1 MPVTTISSNT
11 RASRSRFSSPQ
22 VTASESTTK
31 ESSAAAVS
39 AAEGREPKK
48 STFLERWLEPPVQS
62 KPSYQEAGLVRQGV
76 FDNMAPLGTMPK
88 LGVFKSSSAAT
99 PTPAANPPKT
109 RIVLKSSRPA
119 APSTPTPAAP
129 PPPPPPAPEE
139 DETEEED
146 ETAEPYTE
154 APYLERIKSEDRGRA
169 EGINYRETTPAVSA
183 PSRSH
188 GSFSSR
194 DVEVGNWGPGRM
206 SQVSSTDRRSQSRA
220 SASSHPSHHHHIQQ
234 QPSTSSASREDD
246 LKKIT
251 AKVVEAAVEAAL
263 QFCRYPTAW
272 ALRTLYDE
280 NCTSL
285 EFLTMIEK
293 VFMQKAD
300 APTLSKFAKDI
311 QKKKKEGKASNQGF
325 QYFFGHEQTSIP
337 PAKPAPYNHL
347 INFGVSLLH
356 FKESEPAPK
365 TERQSTLDRHTE
377 QPEPEPETRTVP
389 APACAPPQQQESPV
403 QPEPAQEPVQ
413 LPLREA
419 TPLPAAVAESPP
431 VVEDSVGPLP
441 SDPEPVGTTAPD
453 TEPEQTPE
461 LPQRNE
467 PQAEPERQE
476 DKEPEEPPR
485 KKRKSARHSEATS
498 KKMMEAA
505 AAAAASATTTTTQE
519 VDGKLVAETPRR
531 RTRATSHS
539 STSTLSTARSLS
551 LTPVAA
557 RHQAIENEEALVSD
571 APPSRNSPAPAQ
583 PINGKR
589 RRSNAPRKIKGGNV
603 SPSRRSS
610 VASAAPRPAQSAS
623 NSRRQT
629 PAVDQSLV
637 DEEPYDPGATVD
649 TFITSLNG
657 KKNKPAIV
665 FTSKVG
671 KLDENDEKTQRRRQA
686 KEVTNGKILEDAI
699 TKKDASGQWEYSN
712 ARGLVDQPLADESMM
727 MMETPN
733 ALATRLRATL
743 PASRSTPAAREG
755 RSTRSARKRSHD
767 EVEDPTS
774 PITPGFPNSAAPST
788 AANSRAGTPATL
800 RPAKKAR
807 TGLRVKNSPMK
818 KKTGPLAGIPR
829 PSGERSSPVGN
840 GPVGNPQT
848 HTRVCVCMC
857 VCVCVSHT
865 YLTLLSPPT
874 TSLVVPHPP
883 PKLARDAMPNEWFCN
898 VCRMTRELQP
908 FREHTGSFALLFEKL
923 EAKNSTAFALP
934 PDIRNCFEG
943 VRTGPEGEYE
953 EILPVVKTARKK
965 KSDEEAP
972 DFFRLRDAEGNAA
985 ICHSCQKHST
995 SDRAIIP
1002 CSACGI
1008 FWHLDC
1014 LDPPLANPPVLR
1026 TWKCPLHI
1034 DELLAEMPE
1043 VLAPAHRVR
1052 KPKTAGVI
1060 RPAFS
1065 RGFINDGYIDVA
1077 LEEDTPASS
1086 WRNSEAYGRT
1096 VRLPERG
1103 IRADFLSR
1111 ARFNRKG
1118 KPIPP
1123 LNAATT
1129 PAVPLTQRTLEE
1141 QQAVRNLAQ
1150 LSGQGTAPLTT
1161 LIDTLIAQA
1170 DPCVVNLMSRGSA
1183 DHFQSAKQL
1192 TRMDQQSLRAMLAQA
1207 EVMSQQIRQLLS
1219 SGANGTAPA
1228 VPSLTTSMSI
1238 DGDSE
1243 ADKVAPSPAATD
1255 DVPAMTQGE
1264 KTPALGD
1271 QSPEAPLEEN
1281 PGKDANLPTTPTK
1294 ATSVG
1299 TEPAIVESNSDD
1311 KNSVN
1316 GDVMDLE

>member
-22 VTASESTTK
+22 VTAPESSTK
-31 ESSAAAVS
+31 EAPAA
-39 AAEGREPKK
+39 AAEGKEGKK
-48 STFLERWLEPPVQS
+48 TTFLERWLEPPVQN

-88 LGVFKSSSAAT
+88 LGVFKSTNAT
-99 PTPAANPPKT
+99 ATTPPSNPPKT
-109 RIVLKSSRPA
+109 RIVLKSTKPA
-119 APSTPTPAAP
+119 APSTATPA

-146 ETAEPYTE
+146 EVPEPLID
-154 APYLERIKSEDRGRA
+154 PYRERLRSEDRGRG
-169 EGINYRETTPAVSA
+169 EGNGYRETAPAVSA

-194 DVEVGNWGPGRM
+194 DVEAGGWGSGRM
-206 SQVSSTDRRSQSRA
+206 SQLSTDRRSQSRA
-220 SASSHPSHHHHIQQ
+220 SAGRADSFSSHHAHQQ
-234 QPSTSSASREDD
+234 TSASSASREAD
-246 LKKIT
+246 LRKIT
-251 AKVVEAAVEAAL
+251 DKVVEAAVDAAL
-263 QFCRYPTAW
+263 RFCRYPTAW

-293 VFMQKAD
+293 VFSQKAD

-311 QKKKKEGKASNQGF
+311 QKKKKEGKASNRGYK
-325 QYFFGHEQTSIP
+325 YFYPDGYDMIP
-337 PAKPAPYNHL
+337 PPKPAPYNNL

-365 TERQSTLDRHTE
+365 TERQSTLERHIE
-377 QPEPEPETRTVP
+377 QPEPQPEPEPQS
-389 APACAPPQQQESPV
+389 APRQEPQQAPLAEPEPV
-403 QPEPAQEPVQ
+403 QKPVQ
-413 LPLREA
+413 LPLREP
-419 TPLPAAVAESPP
+419 TPSPAAVAESPP
-431 VVEDSVGPLP
+431 AIADSVEPHP
-441 SDPEPVGTTAPD
+441 SEPEPAAITEPD
-453 TEPEQTPE
+453 TEPEQAPE
-461 LPQRNE
+461 PPQATEPE
-467 PQAEPERQE
+467 PQPEPQPN
-476 DKEPEEPPR
+476 KEPEEPPR
-485 KKRKSARHSEATS
+485 KKRKSARHSEAAS

-505 AAAAASATTTTTQE
+505 AAGATATQE
-519 VDGKLVAETPRR
+519 VKGKLVTETPRR
-531 RTRATSHS
+531 RTRAASHS

-557 RHQAIENEEALVSD
+557 QRQTTENEEEALVSD
-571 APPSRNSPAPAQ
+571 APPSRNSPVPAQ

-589 RRSNAPRKIKGGNV
+589 RRSNAPRKSKGGNV

-629 PAVDQSLV
+629 PAVDQSFV

-657 KKNKPAIV
+657 KKNKPTIV

-671 KLDENDEKTQRRRQA
+671 KLDENDEKSQRRRQA
-686 KEVTNGKILEDAI
+686 KEVTNGKSLENAN
-699 TKKDASGQWEYSN
+699 TKKDVSGQWEYSN
-712 ARGLVDQPLADESMM
+712 ARGLVDQPLADESTV
-727 MMETPN
+727 METPN

-743 PASRSTPAAREG
+743 PTSRSTPAAREG

-774 PITPGFPNSAAPST
+774 PITAGYPDSAAPST
-788 AANSRAGTPATL
+788 AANSRAGTPAAL

-829 PSGERSSPVGN
+829 PSGERSSPIGN
-840 GPVGNPQT
+840 GPVGNPQDDNDDYCASCSSNGELICCDGC
-848 HTRVCVCMC
+848 TRSFHFNCVD
-857 VCVCVSHT
+857 
-865 YLTLLSPPT
+865 PP
-874 TSLVVPHPP
+874 LV
-883 PKLARDAMPNEWFCN
+883 RDAMPNEWFCN
-898 VCRMTRELQP
+898 VCRVGRDAGA
-908 FREHTGSFALLFEKL
+908 FSEHAGSFALLFEKL
-923 EAKNSTAFALP
+923 DAKNSMAFALP
-934 PDIRNCFEG
+934 ADVRNCFEG

-953 EILPVVKTARKK
+953 EIVPVVKSVRKK
-965 KSDEEAP
+965 KSDEEVP
-972 DFFRLRDAEGNAA
+972 DFFRLRDADGNAA
-985 ICHSCQKHST
+985 ICHGCQKHSV
-995 SDRAIIP
+995 SNRAIIP

-1034 DELLAEMPE
+1034 DELLAEMPG

-1052 KPKTAGVI
+1052 KPKAAGVI

-1065 RGFINDGYIDVA
+1065 RGFINDGYIEVA
-1077 LEEDTPASS
+1077 PEEKPTGG

-1096 VRLPERG
+1096 VRLPEKG
-1103 IRADFLSR
+1103 IKLDFLSR
-1111 ARFNRKG
+1111 ARVNRKG

-1123 LNAATT
+1123 LNATT
-1129 PAVPLTQRTLEE
+1129 PGPVIPLKQRTLEE

-1150 LSGQGTAPLTT
+1150 LSGQGTANITT
-1161 LIDTLIAQA
+1161 LIDTLISQA
-1170 DPCVVNLMSRGSA
+1170 DPCVVNLMSRGNA
-1183 DHFQSAKQL
+1183 DHFQSAEQL

-1207 EVMSQQIRQLLS
+1207 EAMSQQIRQLLS
-1219 SGANGTAPA
+1219 SAA
-1228 VPSLTTSMSI
+1228 PSLTASMSI

-1243 ADKVAPSPAATD
+1243 PDKVALSPAATD

-1264 KTPALGD
+1264 KTPAMGD
-1271 QSPEAPLEEN
+1271 QSPEAPMEEN
-1281 PGKDANLPTTPTK
+1281 PTKDANLPTTPTK

-1299 TEPAIVESNSDD
+1299 TEPAIVESNNDE
-1311 KNSVN
+1311 KNSVD

>member
-1 MPVTTISSNT
+1 MPVTTIPSNT

-22 VTASESTTK
+22 VTAPESSTK
-31 ESSAAAVS
+31 EAPTAA
-39 AAEGREPKK
+39 AAEGKEGKK
-48 STFLERWLEPPVQS
+48 TTFLERWLEPPVQN

-88 LGVFKSSSAAT
+88 LGVFKSSTAAT
-99 PTPAANPPKT
+99 PTPSSNPPRT
-109 RIVLKSSRPA
+109 RIVLKSNRPA
-119 APSTPTPAAP
+119 APSTPTPV

-146 ETAEPYTE
+146 EIPEPFTE
-154 APYLERIKSEDRGRA
+154 PYLERIKSEDRGRA
-169 EGINYRETTPAVSA
+169 EGNNYKEMTPAVSA

-194 DVEVGNWGPGRM
+194 DLEAGNWGSGRM
-206 SQVSSTDRRSQSRA
+206 SQLSTDRRSQSRA
-220 SASSHPSHHHHIQQ
+220 SAGRADSFSSHHAHQQ
-234 QPSTSSASREDD
+234 TSASSASREAD
-246 LKKIT
+246 LRKIT
-251 AKVVEAAVEAAL
+251 DKVVEAAVDAAL

-311 QKKKKEGKASNQGF
+311 QKKKKEGKASNQGYK
-325 QYFFGHEQTSIP
+325 YFYGQDRDVVP

-365 TERQSTLDRHTE
+365 SERQSTLERHIE
-377 QPEPEPETRTVP
+377 QPEPESEPQPASAQAPQHETP
-389 APACAPPQQQESPV
+389 A
-403 QPEPAQEPVQ
+403 QPELVQEPVQ
-413 LPLREA
+413 LPLREP
-419 TPLPAAVAESPP
+419 TPSPAAVAEGPP
-431 VVEDSVGPLP
+431 VIADSVEPLP
-441 SDPEPVGTTAPD
+441 SEPEPAAITEPD
-453 TEPEQTPE
+453 TEPEQALG
-461 LPQRNE
+461 LPQVNE
-467 PQAEPERQE
+467 PQPEPEPQQN
-476 DKEPEEPPR
+476 KEPEEPPR
-485 KKRKSARHSEATS
+485 KKRKSARHSEVTS

-505 AAAAASATTTTTQE
+505 SSATATQE
-519 VDGKLVAETPRR
+519 VNGKLVAETPRR
-531 RTRATSHS
+531 RTRAASHS

-557 RHQAIENEEALVSD
+557 QRQATENEEEALVSD
-571 APPSRNSPAPAQ
+571 APPSRNSPVPAQ

-589 RRSNAPRKIKGGNV
+589 RRSNAPRKSKGGNV

-610 VASAAPRPAQSAS
+610 VASAAPRPPQSAS

-629 PAVDQSLV
+629 PAVDQSFV
-637 DEEPYDPGATVD
+637 DEEPYDPGAAVD

-686 KEVTNGKILEDAI
+686 KDVTNGKIVENAN
-699 TKKDASGQWEYSN
+699 TKKDASDQWEYSN
-712 ARGLVDQPLADESMM
+712 ARGLVDQPLADEPMVM
-727 MMETPN
+727 GTPN
-733 ALATRLRATL
+733 ALATRLRASL
-743 PASRSTPAAREG
+743 PTSRSTPAAREG

-774 PITPGFPNSAAPST
+774 PITAGFLNSAAPST
-788 AANSRAGTPATL
+788 AANSRAGTPAAL
-800 RPAKKAR
+800 RPTKKAR

-818 KKTGPLAGIPR
+818 KRTGPLAGIPR
-829 PSGERSSPVGN
+829 PSGERSSPIGN
-840 GPVGNPQT
+840 GPVGNPQDDNDDYCASCSSNGELICCDGC
-848 HTRVCVCMC
+848 TRSFHFNCVD
-857 VCVCVSHT
+857 
-865 YLTLLSPPT
+865 PP
-874 TSLVVPHPP
+874 LV
-883 PKLARDAMPNEWFCN
+883 RDAMPNEWFCN
-898 VCRMTRELQP
+898 VCRMTRDP
-908 FREHTGSFALLFEKL
+908 GAFPEHTGSFALLFEKL
-923 EAKNSTAFALP
+923 DAKNSTAFALP
-934 PDIRNCFEG
+934 ADIRNCFEG

-953 EILPVVKTARKK
+953 EIVPVVKTVRKK

-985 ICHSCQKHST
+985 ICHSCQKHSV

-1052 KPKTAGVI
+1052 KPKTASVI

-1065 RGFINDGYIDVA
+1065 RGFINDGYIEVA
-1077 LEEDTPASS
+1077 LEEDAPTSG

-1096 VRLPERG
+1096 VRLPEKG

-1123 LNAATT
+1123 LNATT
-1129 PAVPLTQRTLEE
+1129 AAPTIPLKQRTLEE

-1150 LSGQGTAPLTT
+1150 LSGQGTASITT
-1161 LIDTLIAQA
+1161 LIDTLISQA
-1170 DPCVVNLMSRGSA
+1170 DPCVVNLMSRGNA
-1183 DHFQSAKQL
+1183 DHFQSAEQL
-1192 TRMDQQSLRAMLAQA
+1192 TQMDQQSLRAMLAQA
-1207 EVMSQQIRQLLS
+1207 EAMSQQIRQLLS
-1219 SGANGTAPA
+1219 SGGNGTAPA

-1271 QSPEAPLEEN
+1271 QSPEAPLVEN
-1281 PGKDANLPTTPTK
+1281 PTKDANLPTTPTK

-1299 TEPAIVESNSDD
+1299 TEPAIVETNSDE
-1311 KNSVN
+1311 KNSVD

>member
-22 VTASESTTK
+22 VTATESSK
-31 ESSAAAVS
+31 ETPSAAAAA
-39 AAEGREPKK
+39 AAEGREAKK
-48 STFLERWLEPPVQS
+48 GTFLERWLEPPVQN

-88 LGVFKSSSAAT
+88 LGVFKSTTAAAAPT

-119 APSTPTPAAP
+119 APSTPTPA

-139 DETEEED
+139 DDTEEED
-146 ETAEPYTE
+146 DTAEPYTE
-154 APYLERIKSEDRGRA
+154 PYQERIKSEDRGRA
-169 EGINYRETTPAVSA
+169 EGNNYREMTPAA
-183 PSRSH
+183 
-188 GSFSSR
+188 
-194 DVEVGNWGPGRM
+194 GNWGPGRM
-206 SQVSSTDRRSQSRA
+206 SQLSTDRRSQSRA
-220 SASSHPSHHHHIQQ
+220 SAGRADSLSSHPPSHQQ
-234 QPSTSSASREDD
+234 TSTSSASREAD
-246 LKKIT
+246 LRKIT
-251 AKVVEAAVEAAL
+251 DRVVEAAVDAAL

-325 QYFFGHEQTSIP
+325 KYFFGQDQVAVP
-337 PAKPAPYNHL
+337 PPKPAPYNNL

-356 FKESEPAPK
+356 FKESEPAPPK
-365 TERQSTLDRHTE
+365 SERQSTLERHIE
-377 QPEPEPETRTVP
+377 QPEPQPEVQLTSAP
-389 APACAPPQQQESPV
+389 APARPPPPPPPQQQQQDSPA
-403 QPEPAQEPVQ
+403 QPEPPVQEPVQ

-419 TPLPAAVAESPP
+419 TPLPAAAAESPP
-431 VVEDSVGPLP
+431 VLQESVEPLP
-441 SDPEPVGTTAPD
+441 SEPEPEPEPAVAAEPD
-453 TEPEQTPE
+453 TEPEQAPE
-461 LPQRNE
+461 LPQLNE
-467 PQAEPERQE
+467 PQPGPKPQE

-505 AAAAASATTTTTQE
+505 AAASATATQE
-519 VDGKLVAETPRR
+519 VNGKLVAETPRR
-531 RTRATSHS
+531 RTRAASHS

-557 RHQAIENEEALVSD
+557 RRQAAENEEEALVFD
-571 APPSRNSPAPAQ
+571 APPSRNSPAPVQ

-589 RRSNAPRKIKGGNV
+589 RRSNAPRKSKGGNV

-629 PAVDQSLV
+629 PAVDQSFV

-686 KEVTNGKILEDAI
+686 KEVTTGRIVEDAN

-712 ARGLVDQPLADESMM
+712 ARGLVDQPVADESM

-733 ALATRLRATL
+733 ALATRLRTTL
-743 PASRSTPAAREG
+743 PTSRSTPAAREG

-774 PITPGFPNSAAPST
+774 PITAGFPNSAAPST
-788 AANSRAGTPATL
+788 AANSRAGTPAGL

-807 TGLRVKNSPMK
+807 TGLRVKNSPLK

-840 GPVGNPQT
+840 GPVGNPQDDNDDYCNSCNSNGELICCDGC
-848 HTRVCVCMC
+848 TRSFHFNCVD
-857 VCVCVSHT
+857 
-865 YLTLLSPPT
+865 PP
-874 TSLVVPHPP
+874 
-883 PKLARDAMPNEWFCN
+883 LARDAMPNEWFCN
-898 VCRMTRELQP
+898 VCRMTRDSGALH
-908 FREHTGSFALLFEKL
+908 EHTGSFALLFEKL
-923 EAKNSTAFALP
+923 DARNSTVYALP
-934 PDIRNCFEG
+934 SDIRNCFEG

-953 EILPVVKTARKK
+953 EIVPIVKTARKK

-972 DFFRLRDAEGNAA
+972 DFFRLRDADGNAA
-985 ICHSCQKHST
+985 ICHSCQKHSA

-1052 KPKTAGVI
+1052 KPKTASVI

-1065 RGFINDGYIDVA
+1065 RGFINDGYIEVD
-1077 LEEDTPASS
+1077 LDEDAPTSG

-1096 VRLPERG
+1096 VRLPEKG

-1123 LNAATT
+1123 LNAARSPTT
-1129 PAVPLTQRTLEE
+1129 PLKQRTLDE

-1150 LSGQGTAPLTT
+1150 LSGQGTANITT
-1161 LIDTLIAQA
+1161 LIDTLISQA
-1170 DPCVVNLMSRGSA
+1170 DPCVVTLMSRGNA
-1183 DHFQSAKQL
+1183 DHFQSAEQL

-1219 SGANGTAPA
+1219 SGSNGTAPA

-1281 PGKDANLPTTPTK
+1281 PAKDANLPTTPTK

-1299 TEPAIVESNSDD
+1299 TEPAIVENNSDE
-1311 KNSVN
+1311 KTSVD

>member
-22 VTASESTTK
+22 VTAP
-31 ESSAAAVS
+31 ESSTKQAPTAAAQGK
-39 AAEGREPKK
+39 EGKK
-48 STFLERWLEPPVQS
+48 NNFLERWLEPPVQN

-88 LGVFKSSSAAT
+88 LG
-99 PTPAANPPKT
+99 PA
-109 RIVLKSSRPA
+109 V
-119 APSTPTPAAP
+119 PSTPTPA

-146 ETAEPYTE
+146 EMAESFIDPH
-154 APYLERIKSEDRGRA
+154 LERLKSEDRGRA
-169 EGINYRETTPAVSA
+169 EGNNYREMTPAVSA

-194 DVEVGNWGPGRM
+194 DVEAGNWGSGRM
-206 SQVSSTDRRSQSRA
+206 SQLSTDRRSQSRA
-220 SASSHPSHHHHIQQ
+220 SAGRADSLSSHHQQ
-234 QPSTSSASREDD
+234 TPASGASREAD
-246 LKKIT
+246 LRKIT
-251 AKVVEAAVEAAL
+251 DKVVEAAVDAAL

-280 NCTSL
+280 NCTSPD
-285 EFLTMIEK
+285 FLSMIEK

-300 APTLSKFAKDI
+300 APTLSRFAKDI
-311 QKKKKEGKASNQGF
+311 QKKKKEGKASNQGYK
-325 QYFFGHEQTSIP
+325 YFYGQDRDAIP

-347 INFGVSLLH
+347 INFGSTLERH
-356 FKESEPAPK
+356 IEQPAP
-365 TERQSTLDRHTE
+365 EPQPAPGQGRQQEPPT
-377 QPEPEPETRTVP
+377 QPEPV
-389 APACAPPQQQESPV
+389 
-403 QPEPAQEPVQ
+403 QEPVQ
-413 LPLREA
+413 QPLREP
-419 TPLPAAVAESPP
+419 TPPPAAAAESPP
-431 VVEDSVGPLP
+431 VIADSVEPTP
-441 SDPEPVGTTAPD
+441 SEPEPASVPEPD
-453 TEPEQTPE
+453 TEPEQAPE
-461 LPQRNE
+461 LPPQVNE
-467 PQAEPERQE
+467 PEPEPEPRQN
-476 DKEPEEPPR
+476 KETEEPPR

-498 KKMMEAA
+498 KKMMMEAA
-505 AAAAASATTTTTQE
+505 AAATNGVNDKPA
-519 VDGKLVAETPRR
+519 AETPRR
-531 RTRATSHS
+531 HTRAASHS

-557 RHQAIENEEALVSD
+557 QSQEIENEEEGPVSD
-571 APPSRNSPAPAQ
+571 APPSRNSPVPAQ

-589 RRSNAPRKIKGGNV
+589 RRSNAPRKSKGGNV

-610 VASAAPRPAQSAS
+610 VASAAPRPPQSAS

-629 PAVDQSLV
+629 PAVDQSFV
-637 DEEPYDPGATVD
+637 DQEPYDPGATVD

-657 KKNKPAIV
+657 KRNKPAIV

-686 KEVTNGKILEDAI
+686 KEVTNGKLLENAN

-712 ARGLVDQPLADESMM
+712 ARGLVDQPLADESTV
-727 MMETPN
+727 METPS
-733 ALATRLRATL
+733 ALATRLRATF
-743 PASRSTPAAREG
+743 PTSRSTPAAREG

-774 PITPGFPNSAAPST
+774 PITAGFPNSAAPST
-788 AANSRAGTPATL
+788 AANSRAGTPAAL
-800 RPAKKAR
+800 RPTKKAR

-829 PSGERSSPVGN
+829 ASGERSSPVGSGPGVNREVSNYVTNDPQDDNDDYCASCSSN
-840 GPVGNPQT
+840 GELICCDGC
-848 HTRVCVCMC
+848 TRSFHFNCVD
-857 VCVCVSHT
+857 
-865 YLTLLSPPT
+865 PP
-874 TSLVVPHPP
+874 
-883 PKLARDAMPNEWFCN
+883 LARDAMPNEWFCN
-898 VCRMTRELQP
+898 VCRMSRDP
-908 FREHTGSFALLFEKL
+908 GAFPEHTGSFALLFEKL
-923 EAKNSTAFALP
+923 DAKNSMAFALP
-934 PDIRNCFEG
+934 ADIRNCFEG

-953 EILPVVKTARKK
+953 EIVTVVKPARKK

-985 ICHSCQKHST
+985 ICHSCQKHSV

-1002 CSACGI
+1002 CSACGL

-1026 TWKCPLHI
+1026 TWKCPLHV
-1034 DELLAEMPE
+1034 DELLAEMPG
-1043 VLAPAHRVR
+1043 VLAPAHRYR
-1052 KPKTAGVI
+1052 PLKATTVI

-1065 RGFINDGYIDVA
+1065 RGFVNDGYIEVVP
-1077 LEEDTPASS
+1077 EENEPAGG

-1096 VRLPERG
+1096 
-1103 IRADFLSR
+1103 
-1111 ARFNRKG
+1111 G

-1123 LNAATT
+1123 LGATT
-1129 PAVPLTQRTLEE
+1129 DAPSIPLKQRTLEE

-1150 LSGQGTAPLTT
+1150 LSGQGTANITT
-1161 LIDTLIAQA
+1161 LIDTLISQA
-1170 DPCVVNLMSRGSA
+1170 DPDVVNLMSRGNA
-1183 DHFQSAKQL
+1183 NHFQTPEQL

-1207 EVMSQQIRQLLS
+1207 EAMSQQIRQLLNAV
-1219 SGANGTAPA
+1219 GNGTAPA

-1281 PGKDANLPTTPTK
+1281 PTKDANLPTTPTK

-1299 TEPAIVESNSDD
+1299 TEPAIVESNSDE
-1311 KNSVN
+1311 KNSV
-1316 GDVMDLE
+1316 GEDVMDLE